1 MAIKFNQTSEE
12 FEESTLAKIIFGAAI
27 FVFVVLI
34 IFYFVFWGLS
44 KNAKNQ
50 INSLEQALEQ
60 AKSEEELLI
69 EKNVL
74 TYQRK
79 AVALKPLIS
88 KHRFSSPLLKEL
100 KELTHPF
107 VLISSLNAS
116 LDQGIV
122 SLLGITDDFLS
133 LSQQQEKFNQSS
145 FFSESFLSRLT
156 LIEGGKINFDLKLI
170 FDPKKLEWL
179 KNQ

>member
-27 FVFVVLI
+27 FVFVALI
-34 IFYFVFWGLS
+34 IFYFVFWGLG

-50 INSLEQALEQ
+50 INSLQQALEQ
-60 AKSEEELLI
+60 AKSGEELSI

-74 TYQRK
+74 SYQRK

-88 KHRFSSPLLKEL
+88 KHRFSSRFLKEL
-100 KELTHPF
+100 KELIHPA
-107 VLISSLNAS
+107 VWISSLNTS
-116 LDQGIV
+116 LDQGTV
-122 SLLGITDDFLS
+122 SLLGLTDDFLT

-145 FFSESFLSRLT
+145 FFSSSLLSRST
-156 LIEGGKINFDLKLI
+156 IIEGGKINFDLKLI
-170 FDPKKLEWL
+170 FDPQKLEGL